1 MNLEPELEQ
10 VRREYLRRMTQG
22 DNTLLRQVEDYI
34 SARNGKMLRPRLLL
48 TAAATRGDEALR
60 SRRTLLLATCVEM
73 LHNASLLHDDI
84 IDRAD
89 TRRGLPSVNARWG
102 NATAVLVGDWLLAQ
116 IMRLLDE
123 VDDRQATRLV
133 NNTVIDMVQAE
144 LLQLQMN
151 EERRSKNEERAD
163 AANPN
168 PDNSSFFTL
177 NSSLYMKI
185 IDGKTARLFATAC
198 ALGNPDYEDFGLHY
212 GRLFQMRDDLADG
225 EAPAFVHEL
234 IQRETQEIDNLQYKL
249 TI

>member
-60 SRRTLLLATCVEM
+60 SRRTQLLAVCVEM

-89 TRRGLPSVNARWG
+89 TRRGQPSVNARWG
-102 NATAVLVGDWLLAQ
+102 NAV
-116 IMRLLDE
+116 
-123 VDDRQATRLV
+123 RQATRLV

-144 LLQLQMN
+144 LLQLTVAGGQ
-151 EERRSKNEERAD
+151 RTAD
-163 AANPN
+163 STHGQQSQAPPTTHYPLPTKENY
-168 PDNSSFFTL
+168 L
-177 NSSLYMKI
+177 RI

-225 EAPAFVHEL
+225 EAPAFAQEL
-234 IQRETQEIDNLQYKL
+234 IEQETQEINNLKYKL

>member
-60 SRRTLLLATCVEM
+60 SRRTMLLATCVEM

-151 EERRSKNEERAD
+151 EERRTKNEERAD

-168 PDNSSFFTL
+168 HDNSSFFTL

-198 ALGNPDYEDFGLHY
+198 ALGNPLYEDFGLHY

-225 EAPAFVHEL
+225 EAPAFAQEL
-234 IQRETQEIDNLQYKL
+234 IERETQEIDNLQYKL

>member
-60 SRRTLLLATCVEM
+60 SRRTQLLAVCVEM

-89 TRRGLPSVNARWG
+89 TRRGQPSVNARWG
-102 NATAVLVGDWLLAQ
+102 NAVAVLVGDWILAQ

-144 LLQLQMN
+144 LLQLTVAGGQ
-151 EERRSKNEERAD
+151 RTAD
-163 AANPN
+163 STHGQQSQAPPTTHYPLKKTTSA
-168 PDNSSFFTL
+168 SS
-177 NSSLYMKI
+177 
-185 IDGKTARLFATAC
+185 TARPHASSPQPAPSATPTTKTSAC
-198 ALGNPDYEDFGLHY
+198 TTDASSRCATTWPT
-212 GRLFQMRDDLADG
+212 A
-225 EAPAFVHEL
+225 
-234 IQRETQEIDNLQYKL
+234 KL
-249 TI
+249 PPSHRSSSNRKRKKSTT

>member
-1 MNLEPELEQ
+1 MNLEPKLDQ
-10 VRREYLRRMTQG
+10 VRQELLRRMTGG
-22 DNTLLRQVEDYI
+22 DSHLLRQVQEHI
-34 SARNGKMLRPRLLL
+34 TSRFGKMLRPRLLL
-48 TAAATRGDEALR
+48 LAAATLGDEALA

-73 LHNASLLHDDI
+73 LHSASLLHDDI

-102 NATAVLVGDWLLAQ
+102 NATAVLAGDWLLAQ

-133 NNTVIDMVQAE
+133 NDTVIDMVQAE

-151 EERRSKNEERAD
+151 EEQRTKNEERAD

-168 PDNSSFFTL
+168 PDNSSLSTL

-198 ALGNPDYEDFGLHY
+198 ALGNPLYEDFGLHY

-225 EAPAFVHEL
+225 EAPAFAQEL